1 MNRVAK
7 TIPEKHI
14 TAAMTSI
21 AAVIV
26 PIAALAA
33 ESDITKIL
41 NNTKDLLNLVIKILI
56 TLALV
61 IFIWGIVQFIAA
73 AGNPQK
79 IRQAKGTILYGIIA
93 IAILAMM
100 TGIIAFFQTYFGIQG
115 GVPINIPQF

>member
-1 MNRVAK
+1 MF
-7 TIPEKHI
+7 
-14 TAAMTSI
+14 SI
-21 AAVIV
+21 AAVVV
-26 PIAALAA
+26 PAAALAA

-61 IFIWGIVQFIAA
+61 VFIWGIVQFIAA

-100 TGIIAFFQTYFGIQG
+100 TGIIAFLQTYFGISG
-115 GVPINIPQF
+115 GVPIKIPQF

>member
-1 MNRVAK
+1 MDRTVTRISAN
-7 TIPEKHI
+7 HI
-14 TAAMTSI
+14 TAAMFSI
-21 AAVIV
+21 AAVVV
-26 PIAALAA
+26 PAAALAA

-61 IFIWGIVQFIAA
+61 VFIWGIVQFIAA

-100 TGIIAFFQTYFGIQG
+100 TGIIAFLQTYFGISG
-115 GVPINIPQF
+115 GVPIKIPQF